1 MRRMEPCHK
10 NDRVGG
16 RNVCR
21 AMDYSNGKEILAWI
35 EDDRLAVPTGNSIA
49 GYPEYRF
56 DYELLREIIL
66 EEYIQ
71 GHMHLSKSFSPRA

>member
-35 EDDRLAVPTGNSIA
+35 EDDRLAVPKIGRASC
-49 GYPEYRF
+49 
-56 DYELLREIIL
+56 RERV
-66 EEYIQ
+66 
-71 GHMHLSKSFSPRA
+71 S

>member
-49 GYPEYRF
+49 STA
-56 DYELLREIIL
+56 L
-66 EEYIQ
+66 
-71 GHMHLSKSFSPRA
+71 HK